1 MINICHRSVWLRCTA
16 NYLKES
22 NAELY
27 ESQRIII
34 YYGRTINL
42 HWNNDKI
49 RSGFGTNQLIC
60 NEFIYLGIR
69 MFGVNVIFTNRV
81 YLNKV
86 KQAMFIYRN
95 QLVLSVLK

>member
-16 NYLKES
+16 NHLKES

-34 YYGRTINL
+34 YHGRTINL

-49 RSGFGTNQLIC
+49 RSDFGANQLIY
-60 NEFIYLGIR
+60 NEFIYVQR
-69 MFGVNVIFTNRV
+69 EFGFC
-81 YLNKV
+81 
-86 KQAMFIYRN
+86 
-95 QLVLSVLK
+95 